1 MPASFL
7 KGVLRRMAKSPKM
20 GNISG
25 REKIAIL
32 MVALGNEVAAE
43 VYKRLDDTTIELIT
57 LEIANLRKITPD
69 LKLEVMKEAQEVL
82 MAREF
87 MARGGVEYARDI
99 LERALGPERA
109 QNLLTRI
116 TASLQ
121 VRPFDFMR
129 HTDAQQVLSFI
140 QGEHPQT
147 IALILSY
154 LEAPQA
160 ALIIS
165 GLPAVMQAEVAK
177 RIAKMDRITP
187 EVLREVERVLE
198 RKLST
203 VMGQDFTLAGG
214 IDAVVA
220 IINSADRGTERNIM
234 EYLEENDPEL
244 AEEIKKRLFVF
255 EDIIRL
261 DDRSLQR
268 VLREVDMKELGLAL
282 KGATEELRGK
292 FFKNMSKRAAE
303 MLQEDMDFMGPVRVK
318 DVEDSQQKVVNVV
331 RSLEEAGEII
341 IASGGEDELV
351 V

>member
-1 MPASFL
+1 
-7 KGVLRRMAKSPKM
+7 
-20 GNISG
+20 
-25 REKIAIL
+25 
-32 MVALGNEVAAE
+32 
-43 VYKRLDDTTIELIT
+43 
-57 LEIANLRKITPD
+57 
-69 LKLEVMKEAQEVL
+69 

-87 MARGGVEYARDI
+87 MARGGVDYARDV

-109 QNLLTRI
+109 QNLLARI

-129 HTDAQQVLSFI
+129 HTDPQQVLGFI

-160 ALIIS
+160 AMILS
-165 GLPAVMQAEVAK
+165 GLPAVLQAEVAK
-177 RIAKMDRITP
+177 RIARMDRITP

-203 VMGQDFTLAGG
+203 VMGQDFTMAGG

-220 IINSADRGTERNIM
+220 IVNSSDRTTERNIM
-234 EYLEENDPEL
+234 EHLEENDPEL

-282 KGATEELRGK
+282 KGATEELRTK

-303 MLQEDMDFMGPVRVK
+303 MLQEDMDYMGPVRVK
-318 DVEDSQQKVVNVV
+318 DVEESQQKVVNIV
-331 RSLEEAGEII
+331 RGLEEQGEIV

>member
-1 MPASFL
+1 
-7 KGVLRRMAKSPKM
+7 MAKS
-20 GNISG
+20 NSSVSN
-25 REKIAIL
+25 REKIAVL
-32 MVALGNEVAAE
+32 MVALGNDIAAE
-43 VYKRLDDTTIELIT
+43 VYKKLDDPAIELIT
-57 LEIANLRKITPD
+57 LEVANLRKVSPE
-69 LKLEVMKEAQEVL
+69 LKLEVLKEAQEIL

-99 LERALGPERA
+99 LEKALGPERA
-109 QNLLTRI
+109 QNLLARI

-129 HTDAQQVLSFI
+129 HTDPQQVLGFI

-160 ALIIS
+160 AMILS
-165 GLPAVMQAEVAK
+165 GLPAVGQAEVAK
-177 RIAKMDRITP
+177 RIARMDRITP

-203 VMGQDFTLAGG
+203 VMGQDFTMAGG

-220 IINSADRGTERNIM
+220 IVNSADRATERNIM

-282 KGATEELRGK
+282 KGATEDLRTK

-303 MLQEDMDFMGPVRVK
+303 MLQEDMDYMGPVRVK
-318 DVEDSQQKVVNVV
+318 DVEESQQKVVNVV
-331 RSLEEAGEII
+331 RGLEEQGEII

>member
-1 MPASFL
+1 
-7 KGVLRRMAKSPKM
+7 MAKSAKAS
-20 GNISG
+20 ISN
-25 REKIAIL
+25 REKIAVL
-32 MVALGNEVAAE
+32 MVALGNDIAAE
-43 VYKRLDDTTIELIT
+43 IYRQLDDATIELIT
-57 LEIANLRKITPD
+57 LEIANLRKITPE
-69 LKLEVMKEAQEVL
+69 LKLDVMKEAQEIL

-87 MARGGVEYARDI
+87 MARGGVDYARDV

-129 HTDAQQVLSFI
+129 HTDPQQVLGFI

-154 LEAPQA
+154 LDPGQA
-160 ALIIS
+160 AMIIS

-214 IDAVVA
+214 IDAVVS
-220 IINSADRGTERNIM
+220 IINSTDRATERNIM

-268 VLREVDMKELGLAL
+268 VLREVEMKELGLAL
-282 KGATEELRGK
+282 KGATEELRAK
-292 FFKNMSKRAAE
+292 FFRNMSKRAAE
-303 MLQEDMDFMGPVRVK
+303 MLQEDMDYMGPVRVK
-318 DVEDSQQKVVNVV
+318 DVEEAQQKVVNVV
-331 RSLEEAGEII
+331 RALEEAGEIV
-341 IASGGEDELV
+341 IAVGGEDELV

>member
-1 MPASFL
+1 MPKSNSAAPG
-7 KGVLRRMAKSPKM
+7 GVS
-20 GNISG
+20 S
-25 REKIAIL
+25 REKIAVL
-32 MVALGNEVAAE
+32 MVSLGNEVAAE
-43 VYKRLDDTTIELIT
+43 VYKKLDDPTIELIT
-57 LEIANLRKITPD
+57 LEIANLRKVSPEIKLQV
-69 LKLEVMKEAQEVL
+69 LKDAQEVL

-87 MARGGVEYARDI
+87 MARGGVDYARDV

-109 QNLLTRI
+109 QNLLARI

-129 HTDAQQVLSFI
+129 HTDAQQILSFI

-154 LEAPQA
+154 LDPSQA
-160 ALIIS
+160 AMILS
-165 GLPAVMQAEVAK
+165 GLSPNLQAEVAK
-177 RIAKMDRITP
+177 RIARMDRITP

-203 VMGQDFTLAGG
+203 VMGQDFTMAGG

-220 IINSADRGTERNIM
+220 IVNSSDRTTERNIM

-282 KGATEELRGK
+282 KGATEELRTK

-303 MLQEDMDFMGPVRVK
+303 MLQEDMDYMGPVRVK
-318 DVEDSQQKVVNVV
+318 DVEEAQQKVVNVV
-331 RSLEEAGEII
+331 RGLEEQGEIV
-341 IASGGEDELV
+341 IATGGEDELV

>member
-1 MPASFL
+1 
-7 KGVLRRMAKSPKM
+7 MAKS
-20 GNISG
+20 NSSVSN
-25 REKIAIL
+25 REKIAVL
-32 MVALGNEVAAE
+32 MVALGNDIAAE
-43 VYKRLDDTTIELIT
+43 VYKKLDDPAIELIT
-57 LEIANLRKITPD
+57 LEVANLRKVSPE
-69 LKLEVMKEAQEVL
+69 LKLEVLKEAQEVL

-87 MARGGVEYARDI
+87 MARGGVEYARDV
-99 LERALGPERA
+99 LEKALGPERA
-109 QNLLTRI
+109 QNLLARI

-129 HTDAQQVLSFI
+129 HTDPQQVLGFI

-160 ALIIS
+160 AMILS

-177 RIAKMDRITP
+177 RIARMDRITP

-203 VMGQDFTLAGG
+203 VMGQDFTMAGG

-220 IINSADRGTERNIM
+220 IVNSADRTTERNIM

-282 KGATEELRGK
+282 KGATEELRTK

-303 MLQEDMDFMGPVRVK
+303 MLQEDMDYMGPVRVK
-318 DVEDSQQKVVNVV
+318 DVEESQQKVVNIV
-331 RSLEEAGEII
+331 RGLEEQGEIV